1 MPSGYRSIIALA
13 LAGLVLVSL
22 GVGAYLTALT
32 YPEQERYQ
40 SYNDARTNQDGA
52 AATAANLSNTP
63 QNRTPCVNPKSE
75 TESDLCAQ
83 WRAARAAEKAA
94 DWTLWGVIASIIG
107 IACLLWQ
114 IILTRKAV
122 EDTGHATTAMVE
134 ANKIAKNAKRPWITF
149 DVAPVQFTHLMG
161 TNRCAFTFDVKFR
174 NVGGSVATAF
184 NFQSDITFGGFGK
197 TVPTDAAWLNT
208 EPHVAD
214 SKVAIMP
221 GDSDV
226 RSFKVE
232 KTNDDVW
239 FVMDDKLAQF
249 MQPFILISVFYKSQ
263 ESEAE
268 WHRTLRC
275 YQFDKKGS
283 LIRRDETLLHA
294 NDLGLTPFSGFIAT

>member
-1 MPSGYRSIIALA
+1 
-13 LAGLVLVSL
+13 L

-52 AATAANLSNTP
+52 AATAANLSSTP

-134 ANKIAKNAKRPWITF
+134 ANKIAK
-149 DVAPVQFTHLMG
+149 
-161 TNRCAFTFDVKFR
+161 
-174 NVGGSVATAF
+174 
-184 NFQSDITFGGFGK
+184 
-197 TVPTDAAWLNT
+197 
-208 EPHVAD
+208 
-214 SKVAIMP
+214 
-221 GDSDV
+221 
-226 RSFKVE
+226 
-232 KTNDDVW
+232 
-239 FVMDDKLAQF
+239 
-249 MQPFILISVFYKSQ
+249 
-263 ESEAE
+263 

-294 NDLGLTPFSGFIAT
+294 SDLGLTPFSGFIAT